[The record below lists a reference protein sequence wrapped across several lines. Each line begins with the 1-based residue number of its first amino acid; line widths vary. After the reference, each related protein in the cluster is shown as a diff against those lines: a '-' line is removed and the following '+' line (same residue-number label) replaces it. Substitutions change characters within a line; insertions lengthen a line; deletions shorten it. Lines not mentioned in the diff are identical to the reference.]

1 MINIWNKSKTVI
13 LALFLL
19 FLSQVPLYYVEYE
32 NERQNLFGVANKI
45 TVNFILIGLLIIL
58 IAIMLGIKNGFYK
71 NAKRTLEWKNIIL
84 ILILIIPSV
93 ALDILFSQFIQF
105 HHLGRMD
112 NQIAIDSV
120 MGSLLW
126 FGKILGVALLAPI
139 LEESIFRA
147 SIYKIFSNN
156 KIAFVFSSLLFT
168 FMHSGYSWVFLIY
181 LPMSLAVTF
190 IYHRRRI
197 LTDSIV
203 FHSFFNLL
211 ITFVNFL
218 MINFMMF
225 LSNT

>member
-71 NAKRTLEWKNIIL
+71 NAKRTLECKNIIL

-218 MINFMMF
+218 MVN
-225 LSNT
+225 

>member
-112 NQIAIDSV
+112 NQIPIDSV

-218 MINFMMF
+218 MVN
-225 LSNT
+225 

>member
-32 NERQNLFGVANKI
+32 NKRQNLFGVANKI

-218 MINFMMF
+218 MVN
-225 LSNT
+225 

>member
-71 NAKRTLEWKNIIL
+71 NTKRTLEWKNIIL

-218 MINFMMF
+218 MVN
-225 LSNT
+225 

>member
-45 TVNFILIGLLIIL
+45 TMNFILIGLLIIL

-71 NAKRTLEWKNIIL
+71 NTKRTLEWKNIIL
-84 ILILIIPSV
+84 ILMLIIPSV

-126 FGKILGVALLAPI
+126 FGKIFGVALLAPV

-147 SIYKIFSNN
+147 SIYKIFSND

-168 FMHSGYSWVFLIY
+168 FVHSGYSWVSLVY

-197 LTDSIV
+197 LADSIV
-203 FHSFFNLL
+203 FHSIFNLAITFFNF
-211 ITFVNFL
+211 I
-218 MINFMMF
+218 M
-225 LSNT
+225 

>member
-13 LALFLL
+13 LALVLL

-58 IAIMLGIKNGFYK
+58 IDIMLGIKNGFYK

-190 IYHRRRI
+190 IYHRRRV

-218 MINFMMF
+218 MVN
-225 LSNT
+225 

>member
-156 KIAFVFSSLLFT
+156 KIVFFFSSLLFT

-218 MINFMMF
+218 MVN
-225 LSNT
+225 

>member
-168 FMHSGYSWVFLIY
+168 FMHIGYSWVFLIY

-218 MINFMMF
+218 MVN
-225 LSNT
+225 

>member
-84 ILILIIPSV
+84 ILILIITSV

-156 KIAFVFSSLLFT
+156 KIAFFFSSLLFT

-218 MINFMMF
+218 MVN
-225 LSNT
+225 

>member
-156 KIAFVFSSLLFT
+156 KIAFVFSNLLFT

-218 MINFMMF
+218 MVN
-225 LSNT
+225 

>member
-1 MINIWNKSKTVI
+1 MINIWNKYKTGI
-13 LALFLL
+13 LAQFLL

-218 MINFMMF
+218 MVN
-225 LSNT
+225 

>member
-203 FHSFFNLL
+203 CHSFFNLL

-218 MINFMMF
+218 MVN
-225 LSNT
+225 

>member
-58 IAIMLGIKNGFYK
+58 IAIMLSIKNGFYK

-218 MINFMMF
+218 MVN
-225 LSNT
+225 

>member
-120 MGSLLW
+120 MASLLW

-218 MINFMMF
+218 MVN
-225 LSNT
+225 

>member
-32 NERQNLFGVANKI
+32 NERQNLFGLANKI

-71 NAKRTLEWKNIIL
+71 NTKRTLELKNIIL
-84 ILILIIPSV
+84 ILMLIIPSV

-126 FGKILGVALLAPI
+126 FGKIFGVALLAPV

-147 SIYKIFSNN
+147 SIYKIFSND
-156 KIAFVFSSLLFT
+156 KIAFVFSSL
-168 FMHSGYSWVFLIY
+168 
-181 LPMSLAVTF
+181 
-190 IYHRRRI
+190 
-197 LTDSIV
+197 SII
-203 FHSFFNLL
+203 S
-211 ITFVNFL
+211 
-218 MINFMMF
+218 
-225 LSNT
+225 

>member
-168 FMHSGYSWVFLIY
+168 FRHSGYSWVFLIY

-218 MINFMMF
+218 MVN
-225 LSNT
+225 

>member
-147 SIYKIFSNN
+147 SIYKIFSHN

-218 MINFMMF
+218 MVN
-225 LSNT
+225 

>member
-156 KIAFVFSSLLFT
+156 KIAFFFSSLLFT

-218 MINFMMF
+218 MVN
-225 LSNT
+225 